1 MDVGVFQFLKEAHQ
15 KKLREALRKGN
26 LTFGRRAFAGAF
38 QEIFNEGFTAAHII
52 SGFQKRASTL
62 PQTDLP

>member
-1 MDVGVFQFLKEAHQ
+1 